1 MRKVAPNA
9 TAVATQNVNMPIYT
23 KTGDKGTTSLAD
35 KTRISKSD
43 LRIEAYASADELT
56 TMIGFA
62 NINIQNKKD
71 KNLLLS
77 IQKDLYVIM
86 SFLAGAKVPITS
98 LPDKVKSF
106 EQYIDEVTSKLAK
119 LNRFI
124 LPGGTE
130 IGARLHLCRVA
141 CRKAERRVISYYN
154 SPKIKQKRATFIY
167 ILPYFNRLSDLF
179 FTLARKYSRGKEIVT

>member
-1 MRKVAPNA
+1 ML
-9 TAVATQNVNMPIYT
+9 NMPIYT

-43 LRIEAYASADELT
+43 LRIEPYPSADELT

-62 NINIQNKKD
+62 NTNIKNKKD

-77 IQKDLYVIM
+77 VQKDLYLIM
-86 SFLAGAKVPITS
+86 SFMAGAKVPIAF

-106 EQYIDEVTSKLAK
+106 EQYIDKVTSRLSK

-130 IGARLHLCRVA
+130 VGARLHLCRVA
-141 CRKAERRVISYYN
+141 CRKAERR
-154 SPKIKQKRATFIY
+154 
-167 ILPYFNRLSDLF
+167 
-179 FTLARKYSRGKEIVT
+179 